1 MDIFEAIKVF
11 HTPRPIQQNPY
22 TSPEEKRYY
31 EAEWQ
36 RRVEAEKVCHHYQTY
51 LSFTAREEHAVALA
65 ALDLF
70 DRGVDR
76 QFQSIPYH
84 ILTILAVPRAS
95 KPCSLSDNLIHQWI
109 LTPRRLFLAL
119 FMPFSAHHVE
129 RPLHHISKR
138 RLTIQYPLVHLL
150 ERRLK
155 RLVGVSQL
163 LNKEGIQGPK
173 KLKQIKSQGACDG
186 TPGYLSHL
194 PGWSISSQIKSHW
207 PDGPPGRSAIFAEGN
222 QVVGKGAGGQFI
234 GHTSFP

>member
-11 HTPRPIQQNPY
+11 HTPRPIQQNPS

-173 KLKQIKSQGACDG
+173 KAQANQISRSLRWNTWIPFSPSRLEHLK
-186 TPGYLSHL
+186 
-194 PGWSISSQIKSHW
+194 
-207 PDGPPGRSAIFAEGN
+207 PDQKPLARWASR
-222 QVVGKGAGGQFI
+222 QV
-234 GHTSFP
+234 GHFR